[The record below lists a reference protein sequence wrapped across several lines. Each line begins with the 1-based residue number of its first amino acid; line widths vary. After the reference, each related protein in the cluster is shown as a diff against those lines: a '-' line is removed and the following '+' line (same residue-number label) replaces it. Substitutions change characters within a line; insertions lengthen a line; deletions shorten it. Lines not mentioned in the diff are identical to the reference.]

1 VKSLVNFVIRNKL
14 AVWLLTF
21 IVIFMGIYSGSKMKM
36 ESIPDVS
43 VPYLIVNTVYP
54 GATPEQVME
63 EVSMPIEKAVES
75 LEGVSAVYSNSY
87 SSMSTIQIEYDYEQD
102 LDIAK
107 REIENALETITLPE
121 DTEEPMI
128 TKISMNMMPVL
139 VLSISSTEEDI
150 VELTSTVEDILV
162 PKIEQIEGVASA
174 TTTGQHIEEVEL
186 TFDEEKLAQ
195 YDLTKDDVKDI
206 IKATDLDVSLGLF
219 EFEDGEQA
227 VRIDGKFT
235 TAEDLKEMLIPVTPT
250 ETQPLPFVKLRDIAT
265 IEVVGKVESISRTNG
280 EDSITVQIVKGQEAN
295 TVEVVNAV
303 KDLMKDYEK
312 KLDGLEVDYTFD
324 QGEPIENSVSQMVSK
339 ALFGGGIAVLII
351 LLFLRDVRS
360 TIISIISIPVS
371 ILTALLILDYLDM
384 TLNIMTLGAITISIG
399 RVIDDSIVV
408 VENIYRRLHLKGEQ
422 LRGRALIRE
431 ATIEMFKP
439 ILSSTLVTVAV
450 FAPLLFVGGMIGEL
464 FVPFALTMALALG
477 ASLLVAISIVPS
489 LSHSLFK
496 KQLYNENVR
505 EKKVKK
511 PSRLAEIYKKA
522 LHWTLKHKVITS
534 IVAIAALV
542 GSLMLTPLVGFSF
555 LGNDEQKVMYIT
567 YTPKPGDTEEQTL
580 KNVTEVEEKML
591 SLDDVTAVQFS
602 VTDNTSVEAAMMGG
616 SGSLMFVV
624 FDEEMNNFPEVKK
637 EVEDYLE
644 NLNHSG
650 EWKSQN
656 FMTGIASN
664 ELSYYVYSED
674 LDDLEAATKEI
685 EAVMA
690 ESKYLED
697 VSSSFDEA
705 YEEYSIRVEQ
715 ETLLQYGLTAGQI
728 LMMLNPVRS
737 EEVLTTVEKDGDD
750 LNVIIKHDKQ
760 MPQTFDEMLDQMIPT
775 PTGDAVRL
783 GDIVTIEK
791 GSVPS
796 HLDRSK
802 GRYYATV
809 SGTILDEDVSKAA
822 LDVDDKLSDIEL
834 PKGVE
839 LDNAGVTADMEEA
852 FTQLG
857 IAMIAAVLIV
867 YFILVVTFGEGLA
880 PFTILFSLP
889 FTVIGAIIGLWI
901 AGETISVMVLMGMLM
916 LIGIVVT
923 NAIVLVDR
931 IIRMERNGMSMRE
944 AILEAGSTRL
954 RPILMTAIAT
964 VGALI
969 PLLFEATGTT
979 GTFMSKS
986 LGVTVIGGLVSSTIL
1001 TLFIVPIV
1009 YETLSKLFK
1018 KNRKEIVE
1026 D

>member
-1 VKSLVNFVIRNKL
+1 MKSLVNFVIRNKL

-21 IVIFMGIYSGSKMKM
+21 IVVFTGIYSGSKMKM

-63 EVSMPIEKAVES
+63 EVSMPLEKAVES
-75 LEGVSAVYSNSY
+75 LEGVNAVYSNSY
-87 SSMSTIQIEYDYEQD
+87 SSMSSIQIEYDYEQNID
-102 LDIAK
+102 FAK
-107 REIENALETITLPE
+107 REVENALELITLP
-121 DTEEPMI
+121 DDVQDPMI

-150 VELTSTVEDILV
+150 VELTSTVEDIIV

-186 TFDEEKLAQ
+186 TFNEEKLAQ
-195 YDLTKDDVKDI
+195 YELTEQDVKDI
-206 IKATDLDVSLGLF
+206 VQATDLDVSLGLF

-227 VRIDGKFT
+227 VRVDGKFT

-250 ETQPLPFVKLRDIAT
+250 ENQPLPFVKLGDLAT

-280 EDSITVQIVKGQEAN
+280 EDSITIQIIKGQEAN

-303 KDLMKDYEK
+303 KDLMKDYEDK
-312 KLDGLEVDYTFD
+312 YAGLNVDYTFD

-339 ALFGGGIAVLII
+339 ALFGGGIAILII

-408 VENIYRRLHLKGEQ
+408 VENIYRRLHLKGEK

-431 ATIEMFKP
+431 ATIEMFLP
-439 ILSSTLVTVAV
+439 ILSSTIVTVAV

-464 FVPFALTMALALG
+464 FLPFALTMALALG
-477 ASLLVAISIVPS
+477 ASLIVAISIVPS
-489 LSHSLFK
+489 LSHSMFK
-496 KQLYNENVR
+496 KQLYDESVR

-511 PSRLAEIYKKA
+511 PSSLARIYKKA
-522 LHWTLKHKVITS
+522 LRWTLNHKIITS
-534 IVAIAALV
+534 LVAIAALV

-555 LGNDEQKVMYIT
+555 LGSDEQKVMYIT
-567 YTPKPGDTEEQTL
+567 YTPKPGETEEQTL
-580 KNVTEVEEKML
+580 ENVTEVEEKML
-591 SLDDVTAVQFS
+591 ARDDVTAVQFS
-602 VTDNTSVEAAMMGG
+602 ITDNTSAEAAMMGG
-616 SGSLMFVV
+616 GGSLMFVV
-624 FDEEMNNFPEVKK
+624 FDEETKDFPNVKR
-637 EVEDYLE
+637 EIEDYLE
-644 NLNHSG
+644 NINHSG
-650 EWKSQN
+650 KWQSQN

-674 LDDLEAATKEI
+674 LDDLEAATNEI

-690 ESKYLED
+690 ESEYLED

-705 YEEYSIRVEQ
+705 YEEFSLRVEQ
-715 ETLLQYGLTAGQI
+715 ETLLQYGLTTGQI

-750 LNVIIKHDKQ
+750 INVVITHDQ
-760 MPQTFDEMLDQMIPT
+760 EMPSTFDEMLNQMVPT
-775 PTGDAVRL
+775 MTGDFVRL
-783 GDIVTIEK
+783 GDIVKVEE

-802 GRYYATV
+802 GRFYATV
-809 SGTILDEDVSKAA
+809 SGNIVGEDVSKAA
-822 LDVDDKLSDIEL
+822 LDVDERLADIEL

-839 LDNAGVTADMEEA
+839 LDDAGVTADMEEA

-857 IAMIAAVLIV
+857 VAMIAAVLIV

-889 FTVIGAIIGLWI
+889 FTVIGAIVGLWI

-931 IIRMERNGMSMRE
+931 IIRMERSGMVMRE

-969 PLLFEATGTT
+969 PLLFETTGAT

-1009 YETLSKLFK
+1009 YESLSKLFK
-1018 KNRKEIVE
+1018 KNRKEIIE